1 MRDPWPYLEAIQRVI
16 QGAGTRS
23 AGQNEEQVTS
33 KVVRDL
39 RKMSNAAL
47 FGGAWRGVLSAF
59 GANTRAI

>member
-16 QGAGTRS
+16 QVAGTRS
-23 AGQNEEQVTS
+23 ARLTVAQVTS
-33 KVVRDL
+33 KAVRVL
-39 RKMSNAAL
+39 RKMSTAAL